1 MNHLNLN
8 GNNNG
13 ETAIEDCWSLAL
25 KVSVALNSR
34 YD

>member
-13 ETAIEDCWSLAL
+13 ETAIENCWSIVQ
-25 KVSVALNSR
+25 KVGVVLNSR